1 MWPSGAG
8 MGALCVLCGAPLP
21 LPCPTEQILE
31 TPSLL
36 ASSSSTFGLKAK
48 QPEAASSC
56 CG

>member
-1 MWPSGAG
+1 MRERAQPA
-8 MGALCVLCGAPLP
+8 
-21 LPCPTEQILE
+21 CPPPPTSCPQILE